1 MKNQDFNELLKSI
14 DEARAIRAG
23 RWKPSR
29 VIAFNSVEVKAI
41 RKRLHVSQ
49 IQFATLIGVSA
60 ATLRN
65 WEQGRTYPEGAARV
79 LLKVAAHRPEAV
91 LEALGNSVPGT
102 KGTRNTK

>member
-1 MKNQDFNELLKSI
+1 MKAKDFNELLKSI

-23 RWKPSR
+23 KQKPSR
-29 VIAFNSVEVKAI
+29 IITFNPLEVKTV

-49 IQFATLIGVSA
+49 TQFAHLIGVSA

-79 LLKVAAHRPEAV
+79 LLRVAAHRPDIV
-91 LEALGNSVPGT
+91 LEAMRS
-102 KGTRNTK
+102 